1 MEDAG
6 DPFLLRPPEIPLD
19 PMEYLSRSWSASALQ
34 ISKEIAPSFPSPSL
48 ENAGSIAE
56 DSAGENELSPAP
68 PSPLPMSGSSFSF
81 ASAATSQ
88 LVLERIMSREVSPQ
102 TSGRLSHSS
111 GYLTD
116 SPSFSHSDQDF
127 LKHIRAVNATAQ
139 PQIRPPA
146 GGKSV
151 GRWLKDRREKKK
163 EETRVHNAQVHAAL
177 SVAGVAAA
185 VAAVATATAAA
196 AGLSNRSEQASR
208 MDIAVA
214 SAATLLAAQC
224 AEAAEALGAQHD
236 QLAAVIGSAVSV
248 RTPGDILTLTA
259 AAATALR
266 GASTLKARV
275 LREVWNIA
283 AVIPVEKNGVNIC
296 SQFDHCLRHRHHQRC
311 PMAAAYEN
319 DFCSTGSSG
328 EILSMENFLGV
339 CSQDV
344 LAGGAQLLKRTRKGS
359 LHWKIVSV
367 YISKM
372 NQVILKMK
380 SKHIAGTIT
389 KKKKSVVVEICR
401 EVPAWPGRHLL
412 EGGEKRRYFGL
423 KTVEGR
429 VIEFECKT
437 QREHDLW
444 TQGVA
449 HLLDITGEGRNRRTS
464 LNG

>member
-6 DPFLLRPPEIPLD
+6 DPFLLRPPEIPLY

-48 ENAGSIAE
+48 ENSGSIAE
-56 DSAGENELSPAP
+56 DIAGENELSPAP
-68 PSPLPMSGSSFSF
+68 PSPLPVPGSSFSF

-88 LVLERIMSREVSPQ
+88 LVLERIMS
-102 TSGRLSHSS
+102 
-111 GYLTD
+111 
-116 SPSFSHSDQDF
+116 
-127 LKHIRAVNATAQ
+127 HIRAVNATAQ

-163 EETRVHNAQVHAAL
+163 EEARVHNAQVHAAL

-196 AGLSNRSEQASR
+196 AGISSRSEQASR

-214 SAATLLAAQC
+214 SAATLVAAQC

-296 SQFDHCLRHRHHQRC
+296 SQFDHCLRHRHHQRS
-311 PMAAAYEN
+311 PMAGAAAYEN
-319 DFCSTGSSG
+319 DFGSTGSSG
-328 EILSMENFLGV
+328 EILSLENFLGV

-367 YISKM
+367 YISRM

-380 SKHIAGTIT
+380 SKHIVGTIT

-423 KTVEGR
+423 KTLEGR

-449 HLLDITGEGRNRRTS
+449 HLLDISGEGRNRRTS